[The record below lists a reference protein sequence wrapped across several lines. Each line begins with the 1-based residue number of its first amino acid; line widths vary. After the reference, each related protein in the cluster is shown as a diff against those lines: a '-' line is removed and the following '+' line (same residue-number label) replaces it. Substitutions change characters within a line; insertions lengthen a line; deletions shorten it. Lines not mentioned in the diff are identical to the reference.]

1 MNASREFFCPR
12 CRNALTMSDAIHM
25 LARVQSRGD
34 DYIASVT
41 VETIACPACG
51 EAIRVEDIISGKH
64 DYRTPAFQGILGCV
78 FAILIIGELIYLV
91 ASSA

>member
-12 CRNALTMSDAIHM
+12 CRKSLTMSDAIHM
-25 LARVQSRGD
+25 LARVQRSGD

-41 VETIACPACG
+41 VETIPCPACG
-51 EAIRVEDIISGKH
+51 QAMRVEDIISGKH
-64 DYRTPAFQGILGCV
+64 DYRAPAVQGMIGFV